1 MGSEYNFE
9 DFRDSAN
16 DLYDE
21 AYYVLLSKQRDYGP
35 NNIRLSPF
43 GEMQGLLT
51 RINDKVQRA
60 VHLISTGSDGE
71 NESLRDTFLDLMNY
85 GAIGVMLI
93 DDTFPPLTVAGA
105 TVEEN
110 TEPELLRAAQVG
122 FEYCE
127 DESCWVCAQ
136 IKNGSVKVY

>member
-1 MGSEYNFE
+1 MGFEQSFENF
-9 DFRDSAN
+9 RNNAN

-60 VHLISTGSDGE
+60 VHLVNTDSDGE

-93 DDTFPPLTVAGA
+93 DDTFPAMNYSDGEEEEYAPSLVSPDPAPVLTNCIFGIYGC
-105 TVEEN
+105 N
-110 TEPELLRAAQVG
+110 CKELPI
-122 FEYCE
+122 
-127 DESCWVCAQ
+127 W
-136 IKNGSVKVY
+136 